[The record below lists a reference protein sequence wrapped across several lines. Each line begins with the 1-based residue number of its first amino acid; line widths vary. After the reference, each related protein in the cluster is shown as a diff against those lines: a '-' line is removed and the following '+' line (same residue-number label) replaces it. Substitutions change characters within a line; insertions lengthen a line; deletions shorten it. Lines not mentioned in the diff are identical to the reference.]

1 MNAPPVLAV
10 DLGKTSCRVRLS
22 VDGSVI
28 AEAAAHGAPG
38 LAEEDGAARSF
49 AAVVD
54 AVGLLPEAPPAGC
67 AVGVGAAGSEA
78 APAAARALIG
88 LLRERFNGPVAV
100 INDALAA
107 HAGAFEGAP
116 GTMLIAGTG
125 AVVFAVD
132 DAGAV
137 RQVDGWGPWLG
148 DEGSGQWLGRHGLV
162 AALRAHDDRG
172 PHTALLADATA
183 LAVDAATL
191 AADAPALTADAPA
204 LAAGTASGGG
214 VASLP
219 HWVSESGTP
228 ARQLGRFAP
237 TVIERA
243 SEGDAVAVEL
253 VERAA
258 AHLADSCAAARQPV
272 VCVAGGLVSHPFF
285 AARVSAALHAHGLRE
300 TAQKGD
306 PLAGAALIAL
316 ERSLPYEERIIR
328 G

>member
-1 MNAPPVLAV
+1 MTAPPVLAV

-54 AVGLLPEAPPAGC
+54 AVGLLSEAPPAGC

-162 AALRAHDDRG
+162 AALRAHDHRG
-172 PHTALLADATA
+172 PHTALL
-183 LAVDAATL
+183 VDAA
-191 AADAPALTADAPA
+191 A
-204 LAAGTASGGG
+204 LAAETASGAG
-214 VASLP
+214 VVSLP

-258 AHLADSCAAARQPV
+258 AHLADSCAAAGQPI

-285 AARVSAALHAHGLRE
+285 ADRVSAALHAHGLRE
-300 TAQKGD
+300 TVQKGD
-306 PLAGAALIAL
+306 PLAGAALIAV

>member
-38 LAEEDGAARSF
+38 LAEEDGAMRSF
-49 AAVVD
+49 TAVVD
-54 AVGLLPEAPPAGC
+54 AVGLLSTAPPAGC

-132 DAGAV
+132 EAGAV

-172 PHTALLADATA
+172 PHTALLADAAA
-183 LAVDAATL
+183 LTGTGALTGAAAPTDAA
-191 AADAPALTADAPA
+191 AALTAGA
-204 LAAGTASGGG
+204 ASGSG

-258 AHLADSCAAARQPV
+258 AHLADSCAAAGQPI

-285 AARVSAALHAHGLRE
+285 ADRVSAALHAHGLRE
-300 TAQKGD
+300 TVQKGD
-306 PLAGAALIAL
+306 PLAGAALIAV